1 MMVKAIS
8 RPLLQLVR
16 RITKTQYI
24 CVKNKKTKNRKS
36 NFKRF
41 KKLSLYQ
48 RLDGSLLLLLQHHG
62 NDVPSCSPDPDSP
75 AAGSLSHAGNVR
87 TVELMPQKIKEGN
100 ETRNP
105 ALSPFGRTVGM

>member
-48 RLDGSLLLLLQHHG
+48 RLDGSLLLLLQHHC
-62 NDVPSCSPDPDSP
+62 NDVPSCSDSP

-87 TVELMPQKIKEGN
+87 TVELMLQKLKEGN